1 MKPRWKVQP
10 HTFEDVEIRMLVDM
24 RFLHLAG
31 RPLLEW
37 PSFSWILSD
46 RRDADLMLKL
56 TKLPALHIIRATCG
70 LDYPDIEAIIS
81 EWIG

>member
-1 MKPRWKVQP
+1 
-10 HTFEDVEIRMLVDM
+10 
-24 RFLHLAG
+24 
-31 RPLLEW
+31 
-37 PSFSWILSD
+37 
-46 RRDADLMLKL
+46 LKL